1 MSNRPLSASNGVT
14 DGGTSEHIETASVG
28 NTVDDQRLAR
38 LSRLIEGEIIPR
50 LLICHAVTSRK
61 LTAGSK
67 ATHPTSADVAELAR
81 LMLEPERALADAYL
95 ESLWLR
101 GASRGLLCA
110 ELLAPTARHLG
121 ELWERD
127 VCDFAALTHGLQRLE
142 SVLNEFRD
150 R

>member
-1 MSNRPLSASNGVT
+1 MS
-14 DGGTSEHIETASVG
+14 DHIETASVG

-50 LLICHAVTSRK
+50 LLICHTVTSRK
-61 LTAGSK
+61 LTATSV
-67 ATHPTSADVAELAR
+67 ATHPTPADVAELAR
-81 LMLEPERALADAYL
+81 LMLEPDRGLADAYL

-110 ELLAPTARHLG
+110 ELLAPTAKRLG

-127 VCDFAALTHGLQRLE
+127 VCDFAALTDGLQRLE

>member
-1 MSNRPLSASNGVT
+1 MASDGFT
-14 DGGTSEHIETASVG
+14 EGGTSEDLETASVG

-50 LLICHAVTSRK
+50 LLICHTVTSRK
-61 LTAGSK
+61 LTARSGI
-67 ATHPTSADVAELAR
+67 HPTPANVAELAR
-81 LMLEPERALADAYL
+81 LILEPERTLADEYL
-95 ESLWLR
+95 QSLWLR

-110 ELLAPTARHLG
+110 ELLAPTAKHLG

-150 R
+150 RC

>member
-1 MSNRPLSASNGVT
+1 MSNRPSSVSNGYT
-14 DGGTSEHIETASVG
+14 DGGTSELIEAVAVG
-28 NTVDDQRLAR
+28 NTVENQRLAR
-38 LSRLIEGEIIPR
+38 LSRLIEGEIVPR
-50 LLICHAVTSRK
+50 LLISHTVTSRK
-61 LTAGSK
+61 LTAAS
-67 ATHPTSADVAELAR
+67 AVNLPTPANVAELAR
-81 LMLEPERALADAYL
+81 LMLEPERDLADAYL

-110 ELLAPTARHLG
+110 ELLAPTAKHLG